1 MKKILVPTDFSS
13 AADKALDYAVGLA
26 KAIKTEIILL
36 HCFDHKD
43 AVGTSEEAVHATLR
57 HYTYS
62 IQEQHQITVVEKIS
76 RNKLIEE
83 VSRIGGEEDVVFI
96 VMGTQGASGFKTALF
111 GTRTAAVIAN
121 SITPVIAVPFDYV
134 WKEPK
139 QFLLALSDSQEN
151 TEIFQ
156 PVLQLGHAFKA
167 HLKTVVFS
175 KDNDEGVLIMEHSRA
190 INQIHDQ
197 LSSAFQESQIDME
210 HLSGK
215 DFHDTLQQYIH
226 EHYTDLLVMV
236 THKKSF
242 LQNLLHFSATRQMS
256 YHTTVPLLS
265 LHSGH

>member
-13 AADKALDYAVGLA
+13 AADKALNYAVGLA
-26 KAIKTEIILL
+26 KSLQAEVILL

-43 AVGTSEEAVHATLR
+43 SVGASEEVVHATLR
-57 HYTYS
+57 RYKTDIH
-62 IQEQHQITVVEKIS
+62 EQHQIAIVERHS

-83 VSRIGGEEDVVFI
+83 VSKIAREESVAFI

-121 SITPVIAVPFDYV
+121 STVPVIAVPFDYE

-139 QFLLALSDSQEN
+139 QFLLALSDSHEN
-151 TEIFQ
+151 TEIFE
-156 PVLQLGHAFKA
+156 PVLELGHAFKA

-175 KDNDEGVLIMEHSRA
+175 KDGEEGALVMEHSRA
-190 INQIHDQ
+190 INEIHDR
-197 LSSAFQESQIDME
+197 LGSAFKESQIDME

-226 EHYTDLLVMV
+226 DHETDLLVMV
-236 THKKSF
+236 THKRSF
-242 LQNLLHFSATRQMS
+242 LQNLLHFSATKQMS